1 MTEQQ
6 RSVLGKIALTFLV
19 PLMVLF
25 ISLGVAKVQLAGK
38 EDAASHALDI
48 QRVNSA
54 ITQAVQRLEART
66 DEQQALLLDVLC
78 AVKETDRR
86 CR

>member
-19 PLMVLF
+19 PVLTLF
-25 ISLGVAKVQLAGK
+25 VALGVAKVQLAGK
-38 EDAASHALDI
+38 EDSGAHALDI
-48 QRVNSA
+48 QRVNSN
-54 ITQAVQRLEART
+54 ITEAVQRLESRD
-66 DEQQALLLDVLC
+66 DEQRVLLLDVLC
-78 AVKETDRR
+78 AVKEADRR